1 MCGCSASTK
10 APARSSSSSSRA
22 ISSVTR
28 AVSLFA
34 SQGVSAVPFEE
45 LLQQLRERTAKVLG
59 MGGPDKLAKRKA
71 EGHLNARERIDYLI
85 DADSFIES
93 GMFAVGVRPEV
104 RHKTPADGKIAGF
117 ARIAGREIALV
128 SNDFTV
134 LGASSSVINM
144 KKIKHVKQVGAK
156 RGLPLVMLGESSG
169 ARMPDRMGSA
179 GRAIIAQDPT
189 EYQRLRETPWVS
201 ALLGACYGSSTWY
214 SAMSDFVVMRKGAIM
229 AIASPGVTSIA
240 INKPITSEELGG
252 WKLLTGVS
260 GLADLAV
267 DTDEQALD
275 AIKRFLS
282 YLPSHCNEAP
292 PVHPVPAGSDAACR
306 KMLDIVPESR
316 NKVYD
321 VRHVIKAIVDTD
333 STFELKERY
342 GKSIATVFARLD
354 GKSVGFIANN
364 PMFKGGALDADACQ
378 KITSFMVMCDS
389 FNVPLVYLVDV
400 PGFLIGVEGEMRGMP
415 GKVINWMNAMSQV
428 TVPKVTVIMRKSYGQ
443 AYINMAGGKGADEV
457 ALWPTAD
464 LGFMDPAVSVNV
476 LHGVKQEDDP
486 ERFKQL
492 VAEVQRDTSAWA
504 LAELYE
510 AQTVIDPRDTRDYL
524 IRTLEVH
531 RMRMKNGVGE
541 HHLRNWPTSY

>member
-1 MCGCSASTK
+1 
-10 APARSSSSSSRA
+10 
-22 ISSVTR
+22 
-28 AVSLFA
+28 
-34 SQGVSAVPFEE
+34 VPFDA
-45 LLQQLRERTAKVLG
+45 LLQQLRERTARVLA

-85 DADSFIES
+85 DADSFMES
-93 GMFAVGVRPEV
+93 GMFAVGIRPEV

-117 ARIAGREIALV
+117 ARIGGREVALV

-144 KKIKHVKQVGAK
+144 KKIKHVKQVASK
-156 RGLPLVMLGESSG
+156 RGLPLVLLGESSG
-169 ARMPDRMGSA
+169 ARMPDRMGAA

-240 INKPITSEELGG
+240 INKSIGAEELGG

-282 YLPSHCNEAP
+282 YFPSHCNEPP
-292 PVHPVPAGSDAACR
+292 PVHPVPADSDEGCG
-306 KMLDIVPESR
+306 KMLEIVPESR

-321 VRHVIKAIVDTD
+321 VRKVIKAIADTD
-333 STFELKERY
+333 SAFELKERY
-342 GKSIATVFARLD
+342 GKSIATVLARLD

-378 KITSFMVMCDS
+378 KITSFMVLCDS
-389 FNVPLVYLVDV
+389 FNVPLVFLVDV

-428 TVPKVTVIMRKSYGQ
+428 SVPKITVIMRKSYGQ

-476 LHGVKQEDDP
+476 LFGVKQEDDP
-486 ERFKQL
+486 ERFKEL
-492 VAEVQRDTSAWA
+492 VAEVQRDTSAWG

-510 AQTVIDPRDTRDYL
+510 AQTVIDPRETRDYL

-531 RMRMKNGVGE
+531 RMRLKNGVGE
-541 HHLRNWPTSY
+541 HWLRNWPTSY

>member
-1 MCGCSASTK
+1 M
-10 APARSSSSSSRA
+10 
-22 ISSVTR
+22 
-28 AVSLFA
+28 
-34 SQGVSAVPFEE
+34 PFEE

-134 LGASSSVINM
+134 LGASSSAINM

-179 GRAIIAQDPT
+179 GRATIAQDPA

-252 WKLLTGVS
+252 WKLLTGIS

-321 VRHVIKAIVDTD
+321 VRHVIKAIADTD

-378 KITSFMVMCDS
+378 KITSFMVLCDS

>member
-1 MCGCSASTK
+1 M
-10 APARSSSSSSRA
+10 
-22 ISSVTR
+22 
-28 AVSLFA
+28 
-34 SQGVSAVPFEE
+34 PFEE

-134 LGASSSVINM
+134 LGASSSAINM

-179 GRAIIAQDPT
+179 GRATIAQDPA

-252 WKLLTGVS
+252 WKLLTGIS

-321 VRHVIKAIVDTD
+321 VRHVIKAIADTD

-354 GKSVGFIANN
+354 GKSVGFIASN

-378 KITSFMVMCDS
+378 KITSFMVLCDS
-389 FNVPLVYLVDV
+389 FNVPLIYLVDV

-531 RMRMKNGVGE
+531 RMRLKNGVGE

>member
-1 MCGCSASTK
+1 M
-10 APARSSSSSSRA
+10 
-22 ISSVTR
+22 
-28 AVSLFA
+28 
-34 SQGVSAVPFEE
+34 PFEE

-85 DADSFIES
+85 DPDSFIES

-134 LGASSSVINM
+134 LGASSSAINM

-179 GRAIIAQDPT
+179 GRATIAQDPA

-252 WKLLTGVS
+252 WKLLTGIS

-321 VRHVIKAIVDTD
+321 VRHVIKAIADTD

-378 KITSFMVMCDS
+378 KITSFMVLCDS

-486 ERFKQL
+486 ERFEQL

-510 AQTVIDPRDTRDYL
+510 AQTVIDPRETRDYL

>member
-1 MCGCSASTK
+1 M
-10 APARSSSSSSRA
+10 
-22 ISSVTR
+22 
-28 AVSLFA
+28 
-34 SQGVSAVPFEE
+34 PFEE

-85 DADSFIES
+85 DPDSFIES

-134 LGASSSVINM
+134 LGASSSAINM

-179 GRAIIAQDPT
+179 GRATIAQDPA

-252 WKLLTGVS
+252 WKLLTGIS

-321 VRHVIKAIVDTD
+321 VRHVIKAIADTD

-354 GKSVGFIANN
+354 GKSVGFIASN

-378 KITSFMVMCDS
+378 KITSFMVLCDS

-510 AQTVIDPRDTRDYL
+510 AQTVIDPRETRDYL